1 MKKHFIKNSTTNH
14 HEPSRKAT
22 RFRITGSW
30 CSRGSWSN
38 KNNIVLGIIISLLI
52 IVTAAA
58 LGSTNISLVETFN
71 ILLHKIFRIPLAENI
86 TPQNVLIVWQLRLP
100 RVLLAFLVGGS
111 LAMSGAVCQSIL
123 RNPLASPYILGVS
136 SGASLGAGIIII
148 SGITFPILGSFSLP
162 LTGFVFGLLTVF
174 FVATFSSRIDKSMSS
189 NTIILCGMVLSLFLN
204 AILTTLSAVFSDDLR
219 RIALWQMGSFAMR
232 GWSYVGLLI
241 PFFCLGTIGIFLYTK
256 EMDILSFGDDQA
268 KSAGVETGALRKK
281 LLALCAVLTGASVAL
296 SGVIGFVD
304 LIAPHAAR
312 RIIGSR
318 HIHLIPLSFILGG
331 SLMVCTDLVARTVIS
346 PSELPVGAITALI
359 GAPFFAW
366 VYFRKRGSHGGT
378 GDTE

>member
-1 MKKHFIKNSTTNH
+1 MTNKK
-14 HEPSRKAT
+14 
-22 RFRITGSW
+22 RIIAGA
-30 CSRGSWSN
+30 
-38 KNNIVLGIIISLLI
+38 VISLVLI
-52 IVTAAA
+52 ACAAS
-58 LGSTNISLVETFN
+58 LGSTVISLRETVL
-71 ILLHKIFRIPLAENI
+71 ILLHKIFRLPLDSGIEPS
-86 TPQNVLIVWQLRLP
+86 TVSIVWLLRLP
-100 RVLLAFLVGGS
+100 RVLLAFFVGGA

-148 SGITFPILGSFSLP
+148 SGLTIPLLGIFTLP
-162 LTGFVFGLLTVF
+162 LTGFIFGLATVF
-174 FVATFSSRIDKSMSS
+174 FVAAFSSRIDRSMSN

-204 AILTTLSAVFSDDLR
+204 ALLTTLSAVFSDDLR

-232 GWSYVGLLI
+232 GWTFVYLLL
-241 PFFCLGTIGIFLYTK
+241 PFLVIGAAGILLYTK

-268 KSAGVETGALRKK
+268 KSAGVETGMLRKK
-281 LLALCAVLTGASVAL
+281 LLAFCAILTGAAVAL

-312 RIIGSR
+312 RITGSA
-318 HIHLIPLSFILGG
+318 HKHLIPMSFIMGG
-331 SLMVCTDLVARTVIS
+331 SLMVLADLVARTVLS

-366 VYFRKRGSHGGT
+366 IFFRRARSK
-378 GDTE
+378 

>member
-1 MKKHFIKNSTTNH
+1 MNN
-14 HEPSRKAT
+14 RN
-22 RFRITGSW
+22 RIIIGA
-30 CSRGSWSN
+30 
-38 KNNIVLGIIISLLI
+38 IISLLI
-52 IVTAAA
+52 IAAGA
-58 LGSTNISLVETFN
+58 SLGSSGIGLGDTVLI
-71 ILLHKIFRIPLAENI
+71 ILHKIFRVPLASGI
-86 TPQNVLIVWQLRLP
+86 DPKNVSIVWLLRLP

-136 SGASLGAGIIII
+136 SGASLGAGIVIIG
-148 SGITFPILGSFSLP
+148 GIAIPLLGGFTLP
-162 LTGFVFGLLTVF
+162 LTGFIFGLATVF
-174 FVATFSSRIDKSMSS
+174 FVAAFSSRIDKSMSN

-204 AILTTLSAVFSDDLR
+204 ALLTTLSAIFSDDLR

-232 GWSYVGLLI
+232 GWTYVWLLL
-241 PFFCLGTIGIFLYTK
+241 PFFAVGTVGILLYTK

-268 KSAGVETGALRKK
+268 KSSGVETGALRKK
-281 LLALCAVLTGASVAL
+281 LLAFCAVLTGAAVAL

-312 RIIGSR
+312 RITGSR
-318 HIHLIPLSFILGG
+318 HKHLIPMSFILGG
-331 SLMVCTDLVARTVIS
+331 SLMVLTDLVARTVIS

-366 VYFRKRGSHGGT
+366 VYFRRRRGSHA
-378 GDTE
+378 